1 MTALAGEPVPVEF
14 SHGGTRYS
22 AVLLGWR
29 HHDDGSC
36 DVRVRFVDGGLRR
49 TAWLPLADVALV
61 EPVAPAP
68 RPSPLRPD
76 RDWSRP
82 LVAVPPLRRPPDR

>member
-14 SHGGTRYS
+14 SHGGTRYA

-36 DVRVRFVDGGLRR
+36 DVRVRFVAAGLRR
-49 TAWLPLADVALV
+49 TSWLPLADVGLV
-61 EPVAPAP
+61 EPVAPTP
-68 RPSPLRPD
+68 QPSLLRPD

-82 LVAVPPLRRPPDR
+82 LPAVPPLGPTQDR